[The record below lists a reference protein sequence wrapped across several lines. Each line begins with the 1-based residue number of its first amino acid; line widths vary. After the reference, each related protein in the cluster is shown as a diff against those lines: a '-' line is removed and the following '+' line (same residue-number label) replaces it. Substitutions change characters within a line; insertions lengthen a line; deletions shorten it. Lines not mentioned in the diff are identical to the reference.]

1 MPQNH
6 SQNLHRGASD
16 PSGQQF
22 VTAKL
27 VLVPFTTANV
37 ITCSSAFGPRP
48 LLQLNTE
55 TSPLSHLPGQCGMY
69 RGACCFQ
76 HYITARKGSMLC
88 VPVGELV
95 QSIFCLLKYKSEKN
109 RYIIM
114 LVREYLL
121 FSAGVQQDFRL
132 QGLQ

>member
-1 MPQNH
+1 
-6 SQNLHRGASD
+6 
-16 PSGQQF
+16 
-22 VTAKL
+22 
-27 VLVPFTTANV
+27 
-37 ITCSSAFGPRP
+37 
-48 LLQLNTE
+48 
-55 TSPLSHLPGQCGMY
+55 
-69 RGACCFQ
+69 
-76 HYITARKGSMLC
+76 MLC

-95 QSIFCLLKYKSEKN
+95 QAIFCLLKYKSEKK